1 MSPRSRNETVSLSER
16 IEGLARAT
24 EIAEGRLDADVV
36 QRARH
41 TLDTAGQ
48 RRALSA
54 DHTVVGFFG
63 ATGSG
68 KSTLFNAVAGQELAR
83 AAARRPTTSKP
94 LAAIW
99 GEELSLIHISEP
111 TRPY

>member
-1 MSPRSRNETVSLSER
+1 VSPRSRNETVSLSER

-24 EIAEGRLDADVV
+24 EIAEGRLDADAV

-68 KSTLFNAVAGQELAR
+68 
-83 AAARRPTTSKP
+83 
-94 LAAIW
+94 
-99 GEELSLIHISEP
+99 
-111 TRPY
+111 